1 MVRENRIKNIDFPIG
16 SLTSSAGGIIDI
28 YSERPINGRIK
39 KVILQA
45 GNYTAT
51 GSVEIRISGA
61 ASEVIFSLTS
71 GTSQGMTTQNNIWY
85 PQTLVSESTGP
96 LGVAATSG
104 GIWTDMVADST
115 INIIGSG
122 LGNGKSGL
130 GLTVYYI

>member
-1 MVRENRIKNIDFPIG
+1 MVRENRIKNINFPIG
-16 SLTSSAGGIIDI
+16 SLTSSTGGIVDV
-28 YSERPINGRIK
+28 YSEQPING
-39 KVILQA
+39 KVEKITWQG
-45 GNYTAT
+45 GNHTAT

-61 ASEVIFSLTS
+61 VSELLFSLTS
-71 GTSQGMTTQNNIWY
+71 GTSQGCVETNNIWY
-85 PQTLVSESTGP
+85 PRAQVTNTTAP

-104 GIWTDMVADST
+104 GIWTEHITNST